1 MENNA
6 TGSKL
11 LKVSGILMIIGGA
24 LAIVITLLGIGGI
37 ALLAAMAEEGQT
49 EFNAGMAWAGIAL
62 SLLGGV
68 IELIAGIIGTK
79 NWNKPEKANTCIVW
93 GGLVAAVSIIGSVMT
108 TASGQN
114 FPIVSL
120 LTGLVLPALYII
132 GAIQNRKA

>member
-37 ALLAAMAEEGQT
+37 ALLVSMAEEGQL

-62 SLLGGV
+62 ALLGGV

-93 GGLVAAVSIIGSVMT
+93 GGLVAAVSIISSILT